1 MTAMLRNMRGIRNPI
16 GSPYVCVPYMWSQW
30 ITYQKCMKKS
40 PRKFKNQN
48 LNLPDACNYL
58 HIIYIEF
65 TTINIA
71 FTLY

>member
-1 MTAMLRNMRGIRNPI
+1 M
-16 GSPYVCVPYMWSQW
+16 YE
-30 ITYQKCMKKS
+30 KS

-48 LNLPDACNYL
+48 LNLPDAGNYL

-65 TTINIA
+65 ATINIA